1 MPVFNTHKRLL
12 LGSFLWQIHWCYTI
26 TWTFKAFSNTS
37 FFQPVTNTFM
47 LHFIYMQTHTHSM
60 MDALGT
66 TQWSVWIGGS
76 RNLSTNL
83 WIGTWPVVDL
93 SQSLWTGKLSDI
105 QQIAR
110 GWFESKT
117 LQRHYNPRVARST
130 QWAKLAPEIIEILLP
145 QNVSL
150 GHWQRF
156 QSTVKHVAFGPL
168 QAQLLCLRSVLKMF
182 QSFLQTE
189 GC

>member
-1 MPVFNTHKRLL
+1 M
-12 LGSFLWQIHWCYTI
+12 HWCYTI

-76 RNLSTNL
+76 RDLSTNL
-83 WIGTWPVVDL
+83 WIGSWPVVDL

-130 QWAKLAPEIIEILLP
+130 QWAKLAPEIIETLLLP

>member
-1 MPVFNTHKRLL
+1 M
-12 LGSFLWQIHWCYTI
+12 HWCYTI

-83 WIGTWPVVDL
+83 WIGSWPVVDL

-110 GWFESKT
+110 GWFEGKT
-117 LQRHYNPRVARST
+117 LQRHYNPRPSELNLHPKSSKHSCLRMS
-130 QWAKLAPEIIEILLP
+130 
-145 QNVSL
+145 

-156 QSTVKHVAFGPL
+156 QSTVKHVAFGPQ
-168 QAQLLCLRSVLKMF
+168 QAQLLCLSSVLKMF